1 MIYFITNNTNHIVET
16 HHDIVVLNSKD
27 GIDKVQGWAANLKG
41 DFGQDT
47 ETTGL
52 EPYLNDILLY
62 ILGDEYIQFVFD
74 VNSISDFETQIKE
87 IFYLLQGNTLIGANI
102 KFDTSF
108 NKTKY
113 GFQFEDYVKIF
124 DVMIADQRIYMNCD
138 FSWGLKDIYIRHF
151 KESPP
156 DMDKDI
162 RSDFSRMSINNI
174 RFQSK
179 HIRYAAND
187 IKYLQ
192 RIKRRQV
199 ELIRKYEM
207 EFLIYD
213 IEMPLITV
221 LSDMELE
228 GIDFDKV
235 GWQKLIDI
243 NKKKKYEAEVKL
255 DEEIRQLR
263 GRFIMGDEKDNINL
277 LSLSNGKFDR
287 PRKKIPTII
296 QQGLFGEQDNKD
308 ITPEKLKG
316 NIDYNSVSEISKIFA
331 KLKEPMP
338 AKLDATGSQIAY
350 LIPILKS
357 DGRIESEYGL
367 NRDGNKVFHNGFTT
381 QEAYLEQYLIEI
393 PDTSMKSFIK
403 TFIEYRTAKTRIENF
418 GANFFDKI
426 NPVTGRIHTVFRQC
440 FSETGRLQSG
450 GGKKQPDKINIQN
463 QIADSDKIIT
473 PEGNEETRA
482 PYRNCFTAG
491 EGWSFIT
498 CDLAGAELIIIC
510 DKAKDLRLLELSKND
525 MHSHMANVCYSRLYE
540 NRGIPYTDADK
551 ISKKQNKDK
560 RDAFKDKTFGT
571 IYGMMAKKCAKS
583 MNISVEEGQIVVN
596 TIKAE
601 IPLTFSWLQRKLESV
616 LGKYD
621 FVARR
626 KWYQNPY
633 LILNT
638 RTNSRVWFQAIM
650 EAKRTGGELLFK
662 DEREI
667 DGACR
672 NSDVQGTQADMIKEA
687 LVEISRYIKLQNL
700 SDKFKLLLTVHDE
713 IGAKVHN
720 SIKDNKYPFY
730 EDNSEEVEYLT
741 PQHIVERFM
750 IKCANRY
757 LTTVKM
763 GAESQIH
770 PYWNK

>member
-1 MIYFITNNTNHIVET
+1 MIYFITNNPNHAVET
-16 HHDIVVLNSKD
+16 RHDIVVLNSVD
-27 GIDKVQGWAANLKG
+27 GLKKVWDWARNEVQD
-41 DFGQDT
+41 DFCQDT

-62 ILGDEYIQFVFD
+62 ILGDENKQFVID
-74 VNSISDFETQIKE
+74 VNSIENFDTILKL
-87 IFYLLQGNTLIGANI
+87 IFSELKNKTLIGANV

-108 NKTKY
+108 NKVKY
-113 GFQFEDYVKIF
+113 GFHFEDYVKVF
-124 DVMIADQRIYMNCD
+124 DVMIADQRTYMNCD
-138 FSWGLKDIYIRHF
+138 YSWGLKDIYTRRF

-174 RFQSK
+174 VFQDK

-192 RIKRRQV
+192 KIKRRQ
-199 ELIRKYEM
+199 EISIKAYEM

-228 GIDFDKV
+228 GIDFDKIE
-235 GWQKLIDI
+235 WQKLIDI
-243 NKKKKYEAEVKL
+243 NKEKKYQAEVKL
-255 DEEIRQLR
+255 DEEIRKLR
-263 GRFIMGDEKDNINL
+263 ERFPKETIESMA
-277 LSLSNGKFDR
+277 LSNGKFDR
-287 PRKKIPTII
+287 ARKKIPIII

-308 ITPEKLKG
+308 ITPDKLKG
-316 NIDYNSVSEISKIFA
+316 NIDYNSVSEIGKIFA
-331 KLKEPMP
+331 KLKEPLP
-338 AKLDATGSQIAY
+338 AKLDVTGSQIAY

-357 DGRIESEYGL
+357 DGKIESEYGL
-367 NRDGNKVFHNGFTT
+367 NKEGIKVYHNGFTT
-381 QEAYLEQYLIEI
+381 QEAFLEQYLIDI
-393 PDTSMKSFIK
+393 PNTSMKSFIR

-426 NPVTGRIHTVFRQC
+426 NPITGRIHTIFRQC

-463 QIADSDKIIT
+463 QIAEK
-473 PEGNEETRA
+473 E
-482 PYRNCFTAG
+482 YRNCFTAG
-491 EGWSFIT
+491 DGWSFIT
-498 CDLAGAELIIIC
+498 CDLSGAELIIIC
-510 DKAKDLRLLELSKND
+510 DKAQDLRLLELSKND

-540 NRGIPYTDADK
+540 NRGIPYTDADI

-560 RDAFKDKTFGT
+560 RDGFKDKTFGT

-621 FVARR
+621 FVAKR
-626 KWYQNPY
+626 KWYNNPF
-633 LILNT
+633 LVLNN
-638 RTNSRVWFQAIM
+638 RTNSRVWFPAIM
-650 EAKRTGGELLFK
+650 EAKKNGGELLFK
-662 DEREI
+662 DERDI

-730 EDNSEEVEYLT
+730 EDNSDEVEYLT
-741 PQHIVERFM
+741 PEELIRRFM